1 MGAAAYGSYQGL
13 LLLLKNSAAA
23 TILAVCVGGVV
34 YGCLLLKLGGVE
46 QSELRSM
53 PGGTKVIALDENSI
67 FFKNVFKKFPPD
79 GYYR

>member
-1 MGAAAYGSYQGL
+1 MIPALAAAVMGAAAYGSYQGL

-53 PGGTKVIALDENSI
+53 PGGTKVIALGR
-67 FFKNVFKKFPPD
+67 KFHLF
-79 GYYR
+79 